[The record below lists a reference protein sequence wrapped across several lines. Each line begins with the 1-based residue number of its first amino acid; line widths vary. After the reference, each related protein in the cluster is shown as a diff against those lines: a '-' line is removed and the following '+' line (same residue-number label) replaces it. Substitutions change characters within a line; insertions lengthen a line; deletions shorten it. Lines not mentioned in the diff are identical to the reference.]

1 MDPPFPGMDPYLE
14 APGLWPDVHNALALA
29 LRSQIQRQISPRYAA
44 ILAPYTAFE
53 TIDSATVRAMIP
65 ASGAVER
72 EPQPPQ
78 PQGVAI
84 APAPLTGIAT
94 MELPTRYVR
103 IEIRTLGDEAL
114 VTAIAILSPAN
125 KRPGLDG
132 ADAYE
137 RKRRELLRSDAHLL
151 EIDLLRAGRRPSLET
166 PLPPSPYF
174 VFLSRAEQR
183 PRVEIWP
190 LSLRDPIPL
199 LPAPLRQPDP
209 DVPLDL
215 GRALHEAYRD
225 ARYDLR
231 IDYRQDPPPP
241 PLPPEDAAWLDAHL
255 RKRGLRGSPVV
266 STRAR
271 ASVTLRV
278 ARAGH
283 PWSARVHGTRCTFSL
298 FV

>member
-1 MDPPFPGMDPYLE
+1 MEPPFPGMDPYLE

-44 ILAPYTAFE
+44 VLVPYTAFE
-53 TIDSATVRAMIP
+53 TIDITTVRAIIP
-65 ASGAVER
+65 DISVVER
-72 EPQPPQ
+72 EPRPPQ
-78 PQGVAI
+78 TQGVAI

-114 VTAIAILSPAN
+114 VTAIEILSPAN
-125 KRPGLDG
+125 KRPGPDG

-166 PLPPSPYF
+166 PLPPHPYF
-174 VFLSRAEQR
+174 VFLSRAELR

-199 LPAPLRQPDP
+199 LPVPLRQPDP

-215 GRALHEAYRD
+215 GRALREAYRD

-255 RKRGLRGSPVV
+255 RERGLR
-266 STRAR
+266 
-271 ASVTLRV
+271 
-278 ARAGH
+278 
-283 PWSARVHGTRCTFSL
+283 
-298 FV
+298 